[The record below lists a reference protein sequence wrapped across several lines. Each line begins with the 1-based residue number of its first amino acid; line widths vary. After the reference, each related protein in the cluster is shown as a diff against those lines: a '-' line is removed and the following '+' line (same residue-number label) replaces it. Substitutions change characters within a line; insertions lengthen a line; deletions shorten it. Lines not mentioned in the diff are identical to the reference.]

1 MGPNTMGCRVSRC
14 STVCSPNIL
23 TKTPNDLTK
32 NPTVLTKTPN
42 DLTKNPI
49 VLTKRA

>member
-1 MGPNTMGCRVSRC
+1 ML
-14 STVCSPNIL
+14 TVNVVALYAPPNIL
-23 TKTPNDLTK
+23 TKSPNDLTK
-32 NPTVLTKTPN
+32 NPTVLTKSPN